1 MDEAFPA
8 ERPHEALLH
17 YDHGAPE
24 REASVVP
31 LARLSGGSMQ
41 FHAPRLA
48 RAHVGLSG
56 QIAASVGSGVTASDD
71 TLAVPVAPG
80 PIANVRRVGVL
91 DDDVVFIRF
100 VERVLSTVGIE
111 VQPVTT
117 FDLGEAVRVISS
129 TNCDVAFVDI
139 FMYEGVHG
147 FACVERLRAE
157 ADTRDLPIVVTTG
170 AHDLVAQR
178 SQFLARNACRVLL
191 KPFSVDDLLRTLKGS
206 D

>member
-1 MDEAFPA
+1 
-8 ERPHEALLH
+8 
-17 YDHGAPE
+17 
-24 REASVVP
+24 
-31 LARLSGGSMQ
+31 MQ
-41 FHAPRLA
+41 FHAPHLGRTQAATPEQIVLKGGPEVDEPVGILA
-48 RAHVGLSG
+48 PA
-56 QIAASVGSGVTASDD
+56 
-71 TLAVPVAPG
+71 G

-100 VERVLSTVGIE
+100 VERALSTVGIE

-117 FDLGEAVRVISS
+117 FDLGEAVRVITS

-157 ADTRDLPIVVTTG
+157 AATRELPIVVTTG

-191 KPFSVDDLLRTLKGS
+191 KPFSVDDLLRTIKGS
-206 D
+206 E